1 MYRYITNASKLESQ
15 GYIKCAEESTTV
27 DEIKLTGDQEKDY
40 EAVVSYL
47 QKQVEMSDF
56 TEALDDIVSDD
67 RLYQLLALGFGD
79 GKYADVQMTVETTA
93 LPSKKL
99 RPTQSEIGLDNSLK
113 FPLKSDCS
121 IYFKDPVTIVAPIIT
136 YNNNYVIDGHHRWSQ
151 INVINPE
158 AQVTAIDFGYNLRPG
173 EVLRTF
179 QGAVAIANKD
189 VPSQVSR
196 VNNIY
201 DMSESEIRKY
211 IEDNIQPICT
221 ESLIKVGVANDEEG
235 VIDYILQNCMALQRN
250 NRPDSNAPER
260 EYMPQTDEKSIN
272 IAKQG
277 MSEI

>member
-1 MYRYITNASKLESQ
+1 MYRYITNASKLQAQ
-15 GYIKCAEESTTV
+15 GYIKCAEEATSV
-27 DEIKLTGDQEKDY
+27 SEIKLTGDQEKDY

-79 GKYADVQMTVETTA
+79 GEYADVQMTVETTA

-121 IYFKDPVTIVAPIIT
+121 KYFQDPVTIVAPIIT

-158 AQVTAIDFGYNLRPG
+158 AQVAAIDFGYNLRPG

-221 ESLIKVGVANDEEG
+221 ESLIKVGVADDEEG
-235 VIDYILQNCMALQRN
+235 VINYILKNCIALQHN